1 VNVSKSL
8 SVAALTV
15 LHAVAQ
21 GTAHGFDIIDTIG
34 LPGGTVYPALS
45 RLERDGFVSSSWEDV
60 HIARADHRPPRRY
73 YRATQ
78 LGVRTLNEALGRL
91 HALKPVRAARAARPV
106 RDSR

>member
-1 VNVSKSL
+1 MSKSL

-21 GTAHGFDIIDTIG
+21 GTAHGFDIIDATG

-60 HIARADHRPPRRY
+60 QIARADKRPPRRY
-73 YRATQ
+73 YRATAI
-78 LGVRTLNEALGRL
+78 GVRTLNDALSRL
-91 HALKPVRAARAARPV
+91 HALKPVRETRGARSVHETR
-106 RDSR
+106 

>member
-73 YRATQ
+73 YRATP